1 VLDWKAEISKRL
13 ANLNLEPTR
22 EAEIIEE
29 LSQHLEDS
37 YQELLYAGMPKAE
50 ARQLALAELTESDLL
65 ERELRRVARAVSQG
79 PEIGAS
85 VGGNIIAGLWQ
96 DLRYG
101 ARVLRKNPGFA
112 VVAVLT
118 LALGIGVNTA
128 IFSLANALLLR
139 PPQGVYKAEDVIQL
153 GRTLNGSDFSTF
165 SYPDYVDCRNQ
176 NTSFVE
182 LAAYRQ
188 TGLYLTTGGTPEQLT
203 GMLVSGNYFK
213 ALGTDA
219 EAGRTLTPEDD
230 NGTPGANP
238 VAVISHGLWEGRF
251 GSDPNIV
258 GRVIDLN
265 NFPFT
270 IVGVMQNGFTGI
282 AVGEATDVWLP
293 LTMYSQADPILYE
306 KRLEARHIA
315 WLGVLGRLKTG
326 VALPQA
332 QADMTI
338 IARRLEQTYPNTNRG
353 LGIALASGLGL
364 QPQRRDEAR
373 IRMGILLAIGGLIL
387 LIVCANV
394 ANLMLA
400 RGAARRKEITIR
412 LALGA
417 GRVRL
422 IRQLL
427 TEALLISM
435 FGGVLGIILA
445 FASRKLLLA
454 SDLLTGV
461 RLSVDD
467 LRFDGRVLGFAL
479 LVSLATGLIFGVIP
493 AFEASK
499 LQLQSMLKDR
509 SAAGL
514 PRSRFRGVLVV
525 SQVALSVL
533 VLICAGLFVRTLL
546 NAEATQPGFD
556 VDRILV
562 TPVDVGRRQYSEE
575 QGRLFY
581 QQLVERVSAMPGVSM
596 ASLAVTMPLRGSWRT
611 GFHLEGQA
619 TTGSDSACDYN
630 MVAPRYFETTG
641 IGLLR
646 GRDFTEHDQPNS
658 PSVVIV
664 NEEFVQRMFPR
675 ENPIGKRLAIPW
687 HKGDSTYSEIIG
699 VAKNVKYERLTE
711 SPRMYFYVP
720 LLQQYQSFAMLLVRS
735 RGDDP
740 SVLARAV
747 EREARTLDS
756 NSPAYNVTILAD
768 QLRDSL
774 APQRSAAMML
784 GIFGLLAL
792 ALASIGLYGVLAYSV
807 VQRQHEIGI
816 RMALGA
822 QAGDVLAL
830 VIKQGMLLTGIGLA
844 LGLSAAFL
852 CTRLIANQ
860 LYGVSPI
867 DPITLGV
874 ASSMLGVVALLAC
887 YLPARRAT
895 KVDPLVALRSE

>member
-1 VLDWKAEISKRL
+1 MPYWKEEISKRL

-50 ARQLALAELTESDLL
+50 ARQLALAELSEGDLL
-65 ERELRRVARAVSQG
+65 ERKLRRVARAVSQG
-79 PEIGAS
+79 PEILGAS

-101 ARVLRKNPGFA
+101 ARVLRKNLGFA

-118 LALGIGVNTA
+118 LALGIGANTA
-128 IFSLANALLLR
+128 IFSLANALLFR

-188 TGLYLTTGGTPEQLT
+188 TGLYLTTGGTPERLT

-213 ALGTDA
+213 ALGTRAD
-219 EAGRTLTPEDD
+219 AGRTFTPEDD
-230 NGTPGANP
+230 NGVPGANP
-238 VAVISHGLWEGRF
+238 VAVISHGLWERRF

-282 AVGEATDVWLP
+282 SVGEETDIWLP
-293 LTMYSQADPILYE
+293 LTMYSQADPAFHQ
-306 KRLEARHIA
+306 KRLEARHIT

-326 VALPQA
+326 VTIQQA

-353 LGIALASGLGL
+353 LGITLVTGLGL
-364 QPQRRDEAR
+364 QPVRRDQAR
-373 IRMGILLAIGGLIL
+373 STMSILLAIAGLVL

-427 TEALLISM
+427 TEALLISI

-445 FASRKLLLA
+445 FASRKLLLT

-461 RLSVDD
+461 RLSLED

-479 LVSLATGLIFGVIP
+479 LVSLATGFIFGVIP
-493 AFEASK
+493 ALDASK

-509 SAAGL
+509 SVSGL
-514 PRSRFRGVLVV
+514 QRSRFRGLLVV
-525 SQVALSVL
+525 GQVALSVV
-533 VLICAGLFVRTLL
+533 VLICAGLFVRTLR
-546 NAEATQPGFD
+546 NTQSVDPGFD
-556 VDRILV
+556 VDKMLV
-562 TPVDVGRRQYSEE
+562 MSIDVGRSGYSEE
-575 QGRLFY
+575 KGRLFY
-581 QQLVERVSAMPGVSM
+581 QQVIGRVRAMPGVSA
-596 ASLAVTMPLRGSWRT
+596 ASLAISTPFSGSWRN
-611 GFHLEGQA
+611 GFHVEGQA
-619 TTGSDSACDYN
+619 TTGDLACDYN
-630 MVAPRYFETTG
+630 VVAPRYFESTG
-641 IGLLR
+641 IALLK
-646 GRDFTEHDQPNS
+646 GRDFTEQDGLTS
-658 PSVVIV
+658 PTVVIV
-664 NEEFVQRMFPR
+664 NEEFVRRMFPG

-687 HKGDSTYSEIIG
+687 HEGDNTYSEIIG
-699 VAKNVKYERLTE
+699 VAKNVKYEKLTE

-720 LLQQYQSFAMLLVRS
+720 FQQHYQSGAALLVRS

-740 SVLARAV
+740 SALTAAV
-747 EREARTLDS
+747 AREAQSLDKNLPVFS
-756 NSPAYNVTILAD
+756 VRMLAD
-768 QLRDSL
+768 RLRDSL

-792 ALASIGLYGVLAYSV
+792 ALASIGLYGVLAFSV
-807 VQRQHEIGI
+807 GQRQHEIGI

-822 QAGDVLAL
+822 QAGDLLVL

-874 ASSMLGVVALLAC
+874 TSSMLGVVALLAC